1 MKLRQIEYGKM
12 VPMKTMDREFTAII
26 EKKGRWYIGTVEEI
40 PGVNSQGRTLVELRR
55 NLKEYIQLIVESN
68 RSIALKERSQQA
80 KRESITVRV

>member
-12 VPMKTMDREFTAII
+12 VPMKTRDREFTAII

>member
-1 MKLRQIEYGKM
+1 MKSHPDEYGKTSS
-12 VPMKTMDREFTAII
+12 MKTMDREFTAIL

-55 NLKEYIQLIVESN
+55 NLKEAIQLIVESN
-68 RSIALKERSQQA
+68 RSIALKEHSQQA

>member
-1 MKLRQIEYGKM
+1 MKSRLDGYGKI

-55 NLKEYIQLIVESN
+55 NLKEAIQLIVESN
-68 RSIALKERSQQA
+68 RSISLKEHSQQA
-80 KRESITVRV
+80 KRELITVRV

>member
-1 MKLRQIEYGKM
+1 MKSSHHDDGKIGS
-12 VPMKTMDREFTAII
+12 MKTMDLEFTAII

-55 NLKEYIQLIVESN
+55 NLKEAMQLIVESN
-68 RSIALKERSQQA
+68 HSIALKEHSQQA